1 MCSALLWNLASP
13 EHASVLLCTSVHNMS
28 SAYWQ
33 KGYHRCRL
41 PYLQLL
47 SWRPTLVRCSPAIDP
62 AIDDLQQLYL
72 VIYLHFRDSWPYA
85 NKQLVAIR
93 TTGHC
98 SEPRQSV
105 GWLWHQNNAQ
115 LASP

>member
-1 MCSALLWNLASP
+1 MPNITIALLEEFMNNLIASRSQACAVHSCGTWP
-13 EHASVLLCTSVHNMS
+13 VLEHASVQLCTSVHNMS

-72 VIYLHFRDSWPYA
+72 VIIPAFQR
-85 NKQLVAIR
+85 
-93 TTGHC
+93 
-98 SEPRQSV
+98 
-105 GWLWHQNNAQ
+105 
-115 LASP
+115 